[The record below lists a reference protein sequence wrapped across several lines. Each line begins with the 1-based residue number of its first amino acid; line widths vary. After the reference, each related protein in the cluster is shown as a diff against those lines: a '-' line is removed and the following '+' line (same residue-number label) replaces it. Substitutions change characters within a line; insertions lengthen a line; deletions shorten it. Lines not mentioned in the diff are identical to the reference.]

1 MGDRDRRDGEADESG
16 RAGGKEMGVKNG
28 VTSYIHANVTIN
40 FPDGHV
46 CCDLCPLLETY
57 ARKQCRRTGEYL
69 LDTRGI
75 GYECPL
81 QFEEDRDGV

>member
-1 MGDRDRRDGEADESG
+1 
-16 RAGGKEMGVKNG
+16 MGVKNG

-81 QFEEDRDGV
+81 QFEEETNSEDRFKSPQIERDSG

>member
-1 MGDRDRRDGEADESG
+1 
-16 RAGGKEMGVKNG
+16 MGVKNG

-81 QFEEDRDGV
+81 QFEEETNSEDRFKSPQIEWNCG

>member
-1 MGDRDRRDGEADESG
+1 
-16 RAGGKEMGVKNG
+16 MGVKNG

-81 QFEEDRDGV
+81 QFEEETNSEDRFKSPQIEGNGG